1 MRAEATQNGN
11 AEFFCLRSFAENQP
25 QTAPGRSLH
34 VESFALSKCGMLKLC
49 MEAEEHEQAAQTK
62 L

>member
-1 MRAEATQNGN
+1 VG
-11 AEFFCLRSFAENQP
+11 
-25 QTAPGRSLH
+25 
-34 VESFALSKCGMLKLC
+34 SFALSKCGMLKLC